1 MWRTVALFLFIYF
14 LKFQYSACQKL
25 KFQDSACQISKF
37 QDSAC
42 QILKFQ
48 DSAFPP
54 PLLLDQTEARRAL
67 KIFFENRPPLIS
79 GSGWLGPFF
88 MWRSGLATDMDESVD
103 GISYCD
109 PSHESYWV
117 VLSCGTVYYAVQGGS
132 DLSICRWNP
141 KVWPFKG
148 KLLSST
154 FLWYCLLCCTRWF

>member
-1 MWRTVALFLFIYF
+1 MWRTVALFPFIYF

-25 KFQDSACQISKF
+25 KFQDSACQILKF

-48 DSAFPP
+48 DSAFLPS
-54 PLLLDQTEARRAL
+54 LLLDQTEARRAL
-67 KIFFENRPPLIS
+67 KFFFENRPPLIW

-103 GISYCD
+103 EISYCD
-109 PSHESYWV
+109 LSHESYWV
-117 VLSCGTVYYAVQGGS
+117 VLSCGTVYYAVQGS
-132 DLSICRWNP
+132 SNFWVCEWNP
-141 KVWPFKG
+141 KVWPFKW

-154 FLWYCLLCCTRWF
+154 LLRYCLLCCTRWF